1 MMARTVRSSA
11 RRLAAAITLA
21 GLLGL
26 AGCGIPAER
35 DPHAL
40 QPPAPFQNVP
50 TATPQATTPMPG
62 SQAAVLYLT
71 RNNQLVPVS
80 RPIENPQMLLSLLY
94 ALAASPTEEEQQQG
108 LTSALA
114 GTTVVSGVTVTDGLV
129 TVMLAEP
136 GLEVFTQFTQGL
148 AIAQIVC
155 TLDNREDVTGVVF
168 ERAGLRVSVPR
179 GDGTQTEEPLTS
191 NDYANLLEPR

>member
-1 MMARTVRSSA
+1 MTAQTVRSWA
-11 RRLAAAITLA
+11 RRLAAALALA

-26 AGCGIPAER
+26 AGCGIPAE
-35 DPHAL
+35 DEPHAV
-40 QPPAPFQNVP
+40 QPLPPFQEVP
-50 TATPQATTPMPG
+50 TPTPQATTPVTG
-62 SQAAVLYLT
+62 SQALLFLI

-80 RPIENPQMLLSLLY
+80 RTVENPQMLLSLLY
-94 ALAASPTEEEQQQG
+94 ALAASPTADEQQQG

-114 GTTVVSGVTVTDGLV
+114 GTTVVSGVTVTNGLV

-136 GLEVFTQFTQGL
+136 GLDVFTQVTQGL

-168 ERAGLRVSVPR
+168 QRAGIAVSVPR
-179 GDGTQTEEPLTS
+179 GDGTQTDAPLTS
-191 NDYANLLEPR
+191 ADYANLLEPR